1 MTTNTAALHELLEP
15 VGQCFTLDGARRL
28 VDLRASEAV
37 QQRMSRFAEKSAA
50 GTLTDAERSEYESL
64 VSAGTFIAVLQSKAR
79 KLLQNS
85 SEA

>member
-1 MTTNTAALHELLEP
+1 
-15 VGQCFTLDGARRL
+15 
-28 VDLRASEAV
+28 
-37 QQRMSRFAEKSAA
+37 MSRFAEKSAA